1 MEQSSAGS
9 NNGAGEGGQPG
20 APNGSAF
27 QVVQWLATRDEVDT
41 AFSSTRT

>member
-9 NNGAGEGGQPG
+9 NSVDESGQPG
-20 APNGSAF
+20 APNGSAY

-41 AFSSTRT
+41 AVQL